1 MASNNNTNNG
11 AMVQA
16 KRPPLL
22 DRMMVLFTILLL
34 AVLYTTSTTDAFT
47 VATTSSTR
55 RRTLQTLLLA
65 NKAKKA
71 GSSDNAP
78 FKGMGKKDAAAP
90 PINWCPTPITSR
102 DLPTAENTVAVLA
115 TNLPSLKN
123 GQTNP
128 NSAVAVIKYDGQTYC
143 FDAACP
149 ACKIP
154 LTKAKCRTIPD
165 PDEDPKEEYVI
176 DVITCDF
183 CKTTYELQTGVRQK
197 ESAMKDEMGF
207 FGGITSKVFAA
218 NSASAGPL
226 KFYKLGEKDNG
237 QVVIAVD

>member
-1 MASNNNTNNG
+1 MVSTKTNNG

-16 KRPPLL
+16 KRQPLL
-22 DRMMVLFTILLL
+22 DRMGLITISLLVLVF
-34 AVLYTTSTTDAFT
+34 YTSCRCDAFT

-55 RRTLQTLLLA
+55 RTQQTLLFA

-71 GSSDNAP
+71 GSSDNTP
-78 FKGMGKKDAAAP
+78 FKGMGKKDTAAP
-90 PINWCPTPITSR
+90 SPINWCPTPITSR
-102 DLPTAENTVAVLA
+102 DLPTAENTVALLA

-154 LTKAKCRTIPD
+154 LTKAKCTTVPD
-165 PDEDPKEEYVI
+165 PDEDPKDEYVI

-197 ESAMKDEMGF
+197 ESAVKNEMGF
-207 FGGITSKVFAA
+207 FGGITSKVFASNA
-218 NSASAGPL
+218 QTAGPL